1 MRVAFDLA
9 KLSDRLLGCLIEDS
23 REHSEVSIV
32 GRAVH
37 DALVS
42 ERVRR
47 AAAKASIPYEA
58 VTLELPFL
66 SFDEMA
72 ATLNE
77 LSSWADRLEVAAH
90 FSDERGAAE
99 ILEGVDM
106 LHAIEQAIALQ
117 RDALMM
123 ASEAA
128 LN

>member
-1 MRVAFDLA
+1 MPVAFDFA
-9 KLSDRLLGCLIEDS
+9 KLSDRLLNCLIDDS
-23 REHSEVSIV
+23 KERCDVSVV
-32 GRAVH
+32 GRALH
-37 DALVS
+37 DALVG

-47 AAAKASIPYEA
+47 AAAKASIPYEP

-77 LSSWADRLEVAAH
+77 LSAWGDRLEVAAH

-106 LHAIEQAIALQ
+106 LHAIEQAIAQQ
-117 RDALMM
+117 RDVLIM

-128 LN
+128 LT